1 MKLTNHLLSL
11 DREEDTM
18 GARSKLNSA
27 SLNACLLIAGTVGIL
42 AGSWTV
48 FAIAL
53 AGVVATRI
61 ISGSIRLTPT
71 NRK

>member
-1 MKLTNHLLSL
+1 MN
-11 DREEDTM
+11 
-18 GARSKLNSA
+18 ARWKLNSA
-27 SLNACLLIAGTVGIL
+27 SLNTALLVAGTVGIL
-42 AGSWTV
+42 TGSWTV

-53 AGVVATRI
+53 AGVVATSV